1 MLSVLRVRGTTTVSG
16 TATSGGSPTT
26 PGSRA
31 GPAATEAAA
40 TTTTTEPATT
50 GTPGTQTMTPDPSE
64 TREETT
70 LTMAALKEARNMIK
84 VVMIMEF
91 SSKFVNSHFFAIF
104 LLYCI

>member
-31 GPAATEAAA
+31 GPAATEAA